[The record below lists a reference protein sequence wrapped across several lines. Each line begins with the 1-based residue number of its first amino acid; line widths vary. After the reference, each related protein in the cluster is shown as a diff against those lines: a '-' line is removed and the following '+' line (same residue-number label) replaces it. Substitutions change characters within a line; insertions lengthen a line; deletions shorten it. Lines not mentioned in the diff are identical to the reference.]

1 MVKKAVFFPHS
12 GDEFKS
18 PEELREW
25 LATEL
30 KNRGGFYRLH
40 NPQSLGSLEKG
51 SIVFFRKKDYVV
63 GMAIVE
69 EDLRGLTEEEKN
81 INSDYEKVIKFFP
94 ESIWAF
100 TNSEFINIDKIT
112 GIISKGFGE
121 GFTAVEKLEELLDIL
136 SLIKSKEAVP

>member
-12 GDEFKS
+12 DVEFKS

-30 KNRGGFYRLH
+30 KNRGGYYMLH

-69 EDLRGLTEEEKN
+69 EDLRDLTEEEKN
-81 INSDYEKVIKFFP
+81 INSHYEKVIKFFP

-100 TNSEFINIDKIT
+100 TNSEFINIKRIT
-112 GIISKGFGE
+112 QIISKGFAE
-121 GFTAVEKLEELLDIL
+121 GFTTIETLEELLNIL
-136 SLIKSKEAVP
+136 ALIKSKEAVP